1 MKNLSIITA
10 MIFLLSLGAFVPR
23 AFASTQTT
31 NGSYMTFNTDEL
43 VGSPVRNP
51 QGALLGIVDGIM
63 IDSEGHAYAS
73 VNNGDADLCGSG
85 GVDTPVPIAA
95 LQISK
100 QNSGQAK
107 IVLNTDM
114 EHMDFAPF
122 LNPLRI
128 DNIQYDANIYRYF
141 GVQTHWG
148 NCSQGQSVSDV
159 YDVIGVSVKNP
170 HGKLLGIVDSVMVD
184 SEGHA
189 FAIINHGDPDL
200 YGPGPSDINTP
211 VPFAALRISQTKSG
225 QERIILNMNVT
236 HLDLA
241 PHSNPVKIANAQS
254 PYGFYARIYS
264 YYGVQPY
271 WDESTYWQLP
281 NVS

>member
-1 MKNLSIITA
+1 MKHLAIMTSVLFI
-10 MIFLLSLGAFVPR
+10 LGLGAVVPG
-23 AFASTQTT
+23 AVASTRTPSSSYTT
-31 NGSYMTFNTDEL
+31 FSTHALIGSS
-43 VGSPVRNP
+43 VCNP
-51 QGALLGIVDGIM
+51 QGTLLGIVDGIM
-63 IDSEGHAYAS
+63 IDPDGHAYAI
-73 VNNGDADLCGSG
+73 VNNGDADLSGSG

-95 LQISK
+95 LRITK

-107 IVLNTDM
+107 IVLNTDT

-122 LNPLRI
+122 LNPLKL
-128 DNIQYDANIYRYF
+128 DNMQYDANIYRYF

-148 NCSQGQSVSDV
+148 SSSHGQTVAEV
-159 YDVIGVSVKNP
+159 YDVIGASVKNP
-170 HGKLLGIVDSVMVD
+170 HGKLLGSVDRVIID

-189 FAIINHGDPDL
+189 FAIINHGDSDL

-225 QERIILNMNVT
+225 QEKIILNMDTT

-254 PYGFYARIYS
+254 PYGYYARIYA

-271 WDESTYWQLP
+271 WNESTYWQMP
-281 NVS
+281 NKS